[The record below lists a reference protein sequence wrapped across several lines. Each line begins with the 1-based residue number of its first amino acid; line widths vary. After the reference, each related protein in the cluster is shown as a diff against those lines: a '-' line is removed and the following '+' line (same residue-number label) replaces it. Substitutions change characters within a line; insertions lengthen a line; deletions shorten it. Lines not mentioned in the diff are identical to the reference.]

1 MTWLA
6 RAVFVVLVGAT
17 FAAFFAA
24 QRIKGEAAVAKVRSL
39 ERVFS
44 PNGDGTRDVVEFQ
57 VTLREAGRIAV
68 DVVDEDGDAVR
79 RLADGARVTPPSPLP
94 LRWNGRTDAGTR
106 APDGRYRVRVT
117 LRQEGRSVVP
127 PRATVVDT
135 VPPRPRVRSI
145 VPGPIVGPRPGPL
158 RIDVRDVPVR
168 RPKSARIVRT
178 DGGEP
183 RVVAELPSVRGTRTL
198 TWNGRIDGRPAPPGI
213 YLVQVASR
221 DRAGNLGRAPA
232 ELPPLPGQSRGRPGI
247 TVRGIVAEPPA
258 RPVVAK
264 RLVRVNV
271 DARRRPYRWVLRR
284 VGTRRPV
291 LRGREAAGQP
301 VEFRA
306 PAGDSGL
313 YVLELTA
320 GKQSTTAVPLAVQ
333 SRRRANMLVVVPVM
347 SWLGTDEVDQDG
359 DGVPNTLPSNRPV
372 NWPRVLAGG
381 LPDDLLQHTA
391 PLLVHL
397 DRARIRYDITTD
409 LDLAL
414 STGPRASDR
423 RGVLLAGAE
432 RWVTR
437 GYARRLRRYVVEGGR
452 LASFGTESLRRGVTI
467 VRNEAQT
474 AGQLLRPT
482 QPSAHDSFGNRF
494 EPLRRT
500 EEPATLSL
508 IGGDAGAG
516 LLEGFD
522 GALEGFSVLEES
534 RPPASGRGELQ
545 AALGVE
551 TAPPEETEGVPEEL
565 PPPALPALA
574 STELGEGVMI
584 RVGLPE
590 WSQRLDEDRQVS
602 QITLNIADILRGVRP
617 RIRST
622 PVRGRR

>member
-44 PNGDGTRDVVEFQ
+44 PNGDGARDVAEFR
-57 VTLREAGRIAV
+57 VTLREPGRISV
-68 DVVDEDGDAVR
+68 DVVDGSGNAVR
-79 RLADGARVTPPSPLP
+79 RLADDASVTPPSALA
-94 LRWNGRTDAGTR
+94 LRWDGRTDAGIR
-106 APDGRYRVRVT
+106 APDGRYRMRVT
-117 LRQEGRSVVP
+117 LRREGRSVIP
-127 PRATVVDT
+127 PRTTVVDT
-135 VPPRPRVRSI
+135 VPPRPRVRTI
-145 VPGPIVGPRPGPL
+145 APGPIVGPRPGPL
-158 RIDVRDVPVR
+158 RIEVRDVPVG
-168 RPKSARIVRT
+168 RPKSARIVRM

-198 TWNGRIDGRPAPPGI
+198 TWDGRVDGSPAPAGV
-213 YLVQVASR
+213 YLVQVSAR

-258 RPVVAK
+258 RPVTAK
-264 RLVRVNV
+264 RLVRINV
-271 DARRRPYRWVLRR
+271 DARRRPYRWLLRR
-284 VGTRRPV
+284 VGTRKAV
-291 LRGREAAGQP
+291 LRGREAAGRP

-306 PAGDSGL
+306 PTGDSGL

-320 GKQSTTAVPLAVQ
+320 GRQSTAVPIPVQ

-347 SWLGTDEVDQDG
+347 TWFGTDEVDQDG
-359 DGVPNTLPSNRPV
+359 DGVPNTLPSSRPV

-381 LPDDLLQHTA
+381 LPDDLVRNVA
-391 PLLVHL
+391 PLLAHL
-397 DRARIRYDITTD
+397 DRANIRYDLTTD

-437 GYARRLRRYVVEGGR
+437 PYARRLRRYVVDGGR
-452 LASFGTESLRRGVTI
+452 LASFGTESLRRGVTV
-467 VRNEAQT
+467 VRNDARS
-474 AGQLLRPT
+474 AGQLVRPT
-482 QPSAHDSFGNRF
+482 QPSPQDPFGTRL
-494 EPLRRT
+494 EPLRRADA
-500 EEPATLSL
+500 PATLAL

-516 LLEGFD
+516 VLEGFD

-534 RPPASGRGELQ
+534 RPPASGRGQLQ

-574 STELGEGVMI
+574 STELGDGVMI

-590 WSQRLDEDRQVS
+590 WAQRLEDRQVS

-617 RIRST
+617 RIRSV
-622 PVRGRR
+622 PAGR

>member
-1 MTWLA
+1 VTWLA

-44 PNGDGTRDVVEFQ
+44 PNGDGTRDVAEFQ
-57 VTLREAGRIAV
+57 VRLRERGRISV

-79 RLADGARVTPPSPLP
+79 RLADDASVTPPSPLP
-94 LRWNGRTDAGTR
+94 LRWDGRTDDGTR
-106 APDGRYRVRVT
+106 VPDGRYRVRVT
-117 LRQEGRSVVP
+117 LRQEGRSVIP

-135 VPPRPRVRSI
+135 RPPRPRVRSI
-145 VPGPIVGPRPGPL
+145 VPGPIVGPRPGTL
-158 RIDVRDVPVR
+158 RIDVRDVPVG
-168 RPKSARIVRT
+168 RPKSARIVRM

-183 RVVAELPSVRGTRTL
+183 RVVAELPSTSGTRTL
-198 TWNGRIDGRPAPPGI
+198 TWNGRIDGRPAPQGV
-213 YLVQVASR
+213 YLVQVAAR

-247 TVRGIVAEPPA
+247 TVRGIAAEPPV
-258 RPVVAK
+258 RPVTAK

-271 DARRRPYRWVLRR
+271 DARRRPYRWLLRR

-291 LRGREAAGQP
+291 ERGREAAGRP

-306 PAGDSGL
+306 PTGNSGL
-313 YVLELTA
+313 HVLELTA
-320 GKQSTTAVPLAVQ
+320 GRQSTAVPIAVQ
-333 SRRRANMLVVVPVM
+333 SRRRANMLVVVPAMTWV
-347 SWLGTDEVDQDG
+347 GTDEVDQDG
-359 DGVPNTLPSNRPV
+359 DGVPNTLATGRPV

-381 LPDDLLQHTA
+381 LPEDLLRHAA

-397 DRARIRYDITTD
+397 DRAGIRYDLTTD

-423 RGVLLAGAE
+423 RGVLLAGAQ
-432 RWVTR
+432 RWVGR
-437 GYARRLRRYVVEGGR
+437 RYARRLRRYVVEGGR

-467 VRNEAQT
+467 VRNEEQS
-474 AGQLLRPT
+474 AGELVRPT
-482 QPSAHDSFGNRF
+482 QPSAQDPFGTRF
-494 EPLRRT
+494 EPLRRA
-500 EEPATLSL
+500 EDPVTLSL

-522 GALEGFSVLEES
+522 GALEGFTVLEES
-534 RPPASGRGELQ
+534 RPPAAGRGELQ

-565 PPPALPALA
+565 PPPAMPALA

-590 WSQRLDEDRQVS
+590 WTQRLDEDRQVS

-622 PVRGRR
+622 PMSRR

>member
-1 MTWLA
+1 VTWLA
-6 RAVFVVLVGAT
+6 RAVFVALVGAT

-44 PNGDGTRDVVEFQ
+44 PNRDGTRDVAEFQ
-57 VTLREAGRIAV
+57 VRLRERGRISV

-79 RLADGARVTPPSPLP
+79 RLADDVSVTPPSPLP
-94 LRWNGRTDAGTR
+94 LRWDGRTDDGTR
-106 APDGRYRVRVT
+106 VPDGRYRVRVT
-117 LRQEGRSVVP
+117 LRQEGRSVIP

-135 VPPRPRVRSI
+135 RPPRPRVRSI
-145 VPGPIVGPRPGPL
+145 VPGPIVGPRPATL
-158 RIDVRDVPVR
+158 RIDVRDVPVG
-168 RPKSARIVRT
+168 RPKSARIVRM

-183 RVVAELPSVRGTRTL
+183 RVVAELPSTSGTRTL
-198 TWNGRIDGRPAPPGI
+198 TWNGRIDGRPAPAGV
-213 YLVQVASR
+213 YLVQVAAR

-232 ELPPLPGQSRGRPGI
+232 QLPPLPGQSRGRPGI
-247 TVRGIVAEPPA
+247 TVRGIAAEPPV
-258 RPVVAK
+258 RPVTAK

-271 DARRRPYRWVLRR
+271 DARRRPYRWLLRR

-291 LRGREAAGQP
+291 ERGREAAGQP

-306 PAGDSGL
+306 PTGNSGL
-313 YVLELTA
+313 YVLELAA
-320 GKQSTTAVPLAVQ
+320 GRQSTAVPIAVQ
-333 SRRRANMLVVVPVM
+333 SRRRANMLVVVPAMTWV
-347 SWLGTDEVDQDG
+347 GTDEVDQDG
-359 DGVPNTLPSNRPV
+359 DGVPNTLATSRPV

-381 LPDDLLQHTA
+381 LPDDLLRHVA

-397 DRARIRYDITTD
+397 DRAGIRYDLTTD

-423 RGVLLAGAE
+423 RGVLLAGAQ
-432 RWVTR
+432 RWVSR
-437 GYARRLRRYVVEGGR
+437 GYARRLRRYVVDGGR

-467 VRNEAQT
+467 LRNEEES
-474 AGQLLRPT
+474 AGQLVRPT
-482 QPSAHDSFGNRF
+482 QPSAQDPFGTRF

-500 EEPATLSL
+500 EQPVTLSL

-522 GALEGFSVLEES
+522 GALEGFTVLEES
-534 RPPASGRGELQ
+534 RPPAAGRGELQ

-565 PPPALPALA
+565 PPPAMPALA

-590 WSQRLDEDRQVS
+590 WMQRLDEDRQVS

-617 RIRST
+617 RIRSAPT
-622 PVRGRR
+622 GGR

>member
-1 MTWLA
+1 VTWLA

-44 PNGDGTRDVVEFQ
+44 PNGDGTRDVAEFQ
-57 VTLREAGRIAV
+57 VRLRERGRISV

-79 RLADGARVTPPSPLP
+79 RLADDASVTPPSALP
-94 LRWNGRTDAGTR
+94 LRWDGRTDDGIR
-106 APDGRYRVRVT
+106 VPDGRYRVRVT
-117 LRQEGRSVVP
+117 LRQEGRSVIP

-135 VPPRPRVRSI
+135 RPPEPRVRSV
-145 VPGPIVGPRPGPL
+145 VPGPIVGPRPSTL
-158 RIDVRDVPVR
+158 RIDVRDVPVG
-168 RPKSARIVRT
+168 RPKSARIVRM
-178 DGGEP
+178 DSGEP
-183 RVVAELPSVRGTRTL
+183 RVVAELPSTRGARTL
-198 TWNGRIDGRPAPPGI
+198 TWNGRIGGRPAPPGV
-213 YLVQVASR
+213 YLVQVAAR

-232 ELPPLPGQSRGRPGI
+232 QLPPLPGQSRGRPGF
-247 TVRGIVAEPPA
+247 TVRGIAAELPV
-258 RPVVAK
+258 RPVTAK

-271 DARRRPYRWVLRR
+271 DARRRPYRWLLRR
-284 VGTRRPV
+284 VGTRKPV
-291 LRGREAAGQP
+291 ERGREAAGRP

-306 PAGDSGL
+306 PTGNSGL

-320 GKQSTTAVPLAVQ
+320 GRQSTAVPIAVQ
-333 SRRRANMLVVVPVM
+333 SRRRANMLVVVPAMTWV
-347 SWLGTDEVDQDG
+347 GTDEVDQDA
-359 DGVPNTLPSNRPV
+359 DGVPNTLVTSRPV
-372 NWPRVLAGG
+372 NWPRVLGGG
-381 LPDDLLQHTA
+381 LPDDLLRNVA

-397 DRARIRYDITTD
+397 DRAGVRYDLTTD

-423 RGVLLAGAE
+423 RGVLLAGAQ
-432 RWVTR
+432 RWVSR
-437 GYARRLRRYVVEGGR
+437 GYARRLRRYVVDGGR
-452 LASFGTESLRRGVTI
+452 LASFGTDSLRRGVTI
-467 VRNEAQT
+467 VRNAART
-474 AGQLLRPT
+474 AGQLVRPT
-482 QPSAHDSFGNRF
+482 QPSPQDPFGTRF

-500 EEPATLSL
+500 EAPVTLSL

-522 GALEGFSVLEES
+522 GALEGFTVLEES
-534 RPPASGRGELQ
+534 RPPAAGKGELQ

-565 PPPALPALA
+565 PPPAMPALA
-574 STELGEGVMI
+574 STEFGDGVMI

-590 WSQRLDEDRQVS
+590 WTQRLDEDRQVS

-622 PVRGRR
+622 PIRR